1 MPFWIIVLI
10 LNLEMRKPCWCSWP
24 NCCFLTLQSV
34 LQLFR
39 AKLFSF
45 WIDFSRDFNQKLLL
59 NNFLIT
65 STSETS
71 HGLWKIQDIFLMPT
85 VERSLMVSKTVVKVS
100 DWEPEDC
107 NNFGLYNMAFFGS
120 YSLGTIFSD
129 LINVRCTICNI
140 IVLDWG
146 GVKDF
151 LSRFFQTNLQ
161 WITKALKAK

>member
-1 MPFWIIVLI
+1 MHSKLQSAIQKKETVMPFWIIVLI

-71 HGLWKIQDIFLMPT
+71 HGPWKIRDIFLMPT

-107 NNFGLYNMAFFGS
+107 NNLTHVIYFLI
-120 YSLGTIFSD
+120 IFEM
-129 LINVRCTICNI
+129 VCTTW
-140 IVLDWG
+140 L
-146 GVKDF
+146 F
-151 LSRFFQTNLQ
+151 LEA
-161 WITKALKAK
+161 IA

>member
-1 MPFWIIVLI
+1 MKWGNLVGAHGQIAVFLPCNQCYNSLEQSCLVSELI
-10 LNLEMRKPCWCSWP
+10 
-24 NCCFLTLQSV
+24 
-34 LQLFR
+34 
-39 AKLFSF
+39 
-45 WIDFSRDFNQKLLL
+45 FSRDFNQKLLL

-71 HGLWKIQDIFLMPT
+71 HGPWKIQDIFLMPI

-107 NNFGLYNMAFFGS
+107 NNLTHVIYFLIIFEMVCITWLFFGS

-129 LINVRCTICNI
+129 LINVHCTICNC
-140 IVLDWG
+140 VGLGGG

-151 LSRFFQTNLQ
+151 LSRFFQTNS
-161 WITKALKAK
+161 

>member
-1 MPFWIIVLI
+1 
-10 LNLEMRKPCWCSWP
+10 
-24 NCCFLTLQSV
+24 
-34 LQLFR
+34 
-39 AKLFSF
+39 
-45 WIDFSRDFNQKLLL
+45 
-59 NNFLIT
+59 
-65 STSETS
+65 
-71 HGLWKIQDIFLMPT
+71 
-85 VERSLMVSKTVVKVS
+85 MVSKTVVKVS

-140 IVLDWG
+140 SVLDWGGG